1 MFAWSRIKSSLVGK
15 PRNMSV
21 QDQVQQF
28 SGAEEMAY
36 RHMKTTYLNGH
47 NEENP
52 DAQGYF
58 PSQGGGGGG
67 GAAARVTDDTEQTI
81 AFPLRLPGQEVVLFN
96 RAHRH
101 LSIHSPHPA
110 ARVLG
115 LFPAES
121 PELQRHVEQLQREW
135 GERDDLDLHV
145 CPAFTFTL
153 IPETPLET
161 EEELERVN
169 ALLRAH
175 EEMLEARAAEFEEN
189 RQERKM
195 GTVEKPPSSAAPDAA
210 SSPHEEEVEASPAA
224 DSAAKGACQDVPP
237 INLAQEVRSQKFL
250 VLSVLRGST
259 GETALCVYGAFED
272 EAKAK
277 LYQRTVLAKAETK
290 HHTDVHPMYEWI
302 HMSPKVMDDDAIPR
316 HYSNPELNAIMRTKR
331 TQKQQVEQYLQH
343 CEAAGQAPNIK
354 EIDLSHIEEGE
365 EEGSESEEAG
375 ASESKGEEA

>member
-1 MFAWSRIKSSLVGK
+1 MVWCVRVVQDKILLGGQTHH
-15 PRNMSV
+15 MSA

-52 DAQGYF
+52 DAAGYF
-58 PSQGGGGGG
+58 PSHG
-67 GAAARVTDDTEQTI
+67 GAARVDDDAEQTI
-81 AFPLRLPGQEVVLFN
+81 EFPLRLPGQEVVLFN
-96 RAHRH
+96 RAHRQ
-101 LSIHSPHPA
+101 LSVRSPHPA

-121 PELQRHVEQLQREW
+121 PELQRHVERLQREW

-153 IPETPLET
+153 IPETPLEA

-175 EEMLEARAAEFEEN
+175 EEMLEARAAEFEQN

-195 GTVEKPPSSAAPDAA
+195 GKV
-210 SSPHEEEVEASPAA
+210 EEVPAPEPEATEVGSSQPGPA
-224 DSAAKGACQDVPP
+224 KEGAPHDVPP

-250 VLSVLRGST
+250 VLSVLRGRT

-302 HMSPKVMDDDAIPR
+302 HMCPEAMEDDAIPR
-316 HYSNPELNAIMRTKR
+316 HYANPELNAIMRTKR
-331 TQKQQVEQYLQH
+331 TQKQQVAQYLQH

-354 EIDLSHIEEGE
+354 EIDLSRIEEGE
-365 EEGSESEEAG
+365 EGRSESEEAG